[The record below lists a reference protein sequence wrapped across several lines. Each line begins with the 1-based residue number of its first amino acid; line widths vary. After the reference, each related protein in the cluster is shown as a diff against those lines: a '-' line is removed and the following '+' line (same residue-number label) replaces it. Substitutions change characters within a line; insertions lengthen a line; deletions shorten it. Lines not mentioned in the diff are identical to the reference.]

1 MKNSSL
7 INEKNE
13 IKKEIKASLNLIE
26 SDEYKTILRAVCE
39 TAAEVV
45 TKTLGP
51 YASTTVLDDGTNAF
65 STKDGWTVLD
75 HLLLGDPV
83 HSVLYNY
90 IKRISFTLN
99 SRVGDG
105 TTTALVVANHFI
117 QIFDKMMDDIRMI
130 NPRIRQ
136 AELIDGIE
144 AMKDKIIAE
153 LNKDTHK
160 HVIEDTGDGCKFD
173 EIYNIAYIS
182 SNGNAKISE
191 TIREI
196 YEKTHNPNIHVTLS
210 DTDETSFSINRG
222 YKLDC
227 HLLWAPLYLR
237 GDKEF
242 VNTRNPR
249 VYMFDHMVKYNEH
262 YSIINDIIQAANNEH
277 SQAII
282 FAPSYDD
289 QILSALG
296 SAIKGAAANVV
307 NAGDLSVML
316 FQLSLTSQALKNY
329 AADFAVLTNSEI
341 INYTKV
347 RMFNFLKTNASDE
360 SVENYESY
368 YGDSDEFRT
377 MFPAQECQ
385 KPSAIIEGSAGR
397 APRLTVTEKYLLLE
411 DYSKDSVTY
420 QAALAALRED
430 YNIAKEKVFHHAE
443 VLEKD
448 YMESHLRLIKFIG
461 DTGVIYVGGD
471 SELKR
476 RCTRDAVLDATLA
489 CRSAYENGYIRGF
502 NLETMSAIYDMLN
515 EIDGKE
521 SRTEKDNIDHTILR
535 YIGEAFMLTSI
546 DVMLN
551 KFRDDSILPK
561 EYIWNGLEDTDI
573 ENVAKRNMHPF
584 FRMVCEHEMDAD
596 MRSLKYYMCAVFEH
610 AVTNNLGYNIVT
622 EEFEPAGQHVINSI
636 ATDTEILRA
645 TTSIITMLLSS
656 NQLLSINKRYD
667 KKINKEIQRS
677 LRIEDAEAQMTGFMQ
692 GLKKFTG
699 LNLPTI
705 SVSGQIC
712 GHLDNPV
719 DVYTHIETK

>member
-1 MKNSSL
+1 MMNQMSKHEEL
-7 INEKNE
+7 KNE
-13 IKKEIKASLNLIE
+13 IRASLNLIE
-26 SDEYKTILRAVCE
+26 SAEYKAILLAICE

-45 TKTLGP
+45 TRTLGP
-51 YASTTVLDDGTNAF
+51 YASTTVLDDGVNAF

-117 QIFDKMMDDIRMI
+117 QLFDQMMAEIRQI
-130 NPRIRQ
+130 NSRIRQ
-136 AELIDGIE
+136 AELIEKIE
-144 AMKDKIIAE
+144 SMKDLIITE

-160 HVIEDTGDGCKFD
+160 HIIEDTGDGCKFED
-173 EIYNIAYIS
+173 IYNIAYIS
-182 SNGNAKISE
+182 SNGNVKISE

-210 DTDETSFSINRG
+210 DTDETTYTINRG

-249 VYMFDHMVKYNEH
+249 VFIFDHMVKYNEH
-262 YSIINDIIQAANNEH
+262 YSIINDIINLANIEH

-296 SAIKGAAANVV
+296 SAIKGAAEQVV
-307 NAGDLSVML
+307 NAGELSVML
-316 FQLSLTSQALKNY
+316 FQLSLTSKALKDY
-329 AADFAVLTNSEI
+329 AADFAILTGSEI
-341 INYTKV
+341 VNYTKV
-347 RMFNFLKTNASDE
+347 RMFNFLKTNAADE
-360 SVENYESY
+360 SIENYEHY
-368 YGDSDEFRT
+368 YGDSDEFHM
-377 MFPAQECQ
+377 MFPSQECQ

-397 APRLTVTEKYLLLE
+397 APRLTITEKYLLLE
-411 DYSKDSVTY
+411 DYSKDTVAY
-420 QAALAALRED
+420 QAALAALKED
-430 YNIAKEKVFHHAE
+430 FNSAKERVFHHAE
-443 VLEKD
+443 TLEKD
-448 YMESHLRLIKFIG
+448 YMEAHLRLVKFVG
-461 DTGVIYVGGD
+461 DTGVIFVGGD
-471 SELKR
+471 SELKK

-502 NLETMSAIYDMLN
+502 NLETMSVIFDLVTAIEAN
-515 EIDGKE
+515 EDSTPDDYI
-521 SRTEKDNIDHTILR
+521 NHIILR
-535 YIGEAFMLTSI
+535 YIAEAFMLTSI

-551 KFRDDSILPK
+551 KFADDPCLPTVYTWDGIDDETRDEIK
-561 EYIWNGLEDTDI
+561 NH
-573 ENVAKRNMHPF
+573 MHPF
-584 FRMVCEHEMDAD
+584 FRCLCDHEENTAL
-596 MRSLKYYMCAVFEH
+596 RELKYDMCAIFEY
-610 AVTNNLGYNIVT
+610 AVTKNLGYNIVT
-622 EEFEPAGQHVINSI
+622 EEFEPAGTGVINSV
-636 ATDTEILRA
+636 ATDSEILRA

-667 KKINKEIQRS
+667 KKINKEIQKS

-692 GLKKFTG
+692 GLEKFKG
-699 LNLPTI
+699 ISLPTI
-705 SVSGQIC
+705 RVSGQIC
-712 GHLDNPV
+712 GHLDNPI
-719 DVYTHIETK
+719 DVYPHIETR